1 MKKNSYKNFC
11 LPIEFST
18 LIKLSNNASYPLCKE
33 IQDQK
38 KNYEKILSEYYSTD
52 CLRSCRYLQYY
63 GKVKTLYAMN
73 NANKISI
80 L

>member
-1 MKKNSYKNFC
+1 MKKNSDKNFC

-18 LIKLSNNASYPLCKE
+18 LVKLSNVSYPPCE
-33 IQDQK
+33 DIQDQK